1 MERKCN
7 ECGTVI
13 NDGCTVCPNCGNVVS
28 AKRVNFNLGNIGIY
42 TCAALILSLII
53 LFLSFITAIVDSAT
67 FLNRM
72 YTTALEWNLPLAAIA
87 LVVIGFVVCK
97 KEGRKQ
103 LLNVVA
109 AVMLFVAFIFSNTT
123 KNMVQDH
130 VSNLE
135 NYVDVVAEAMHDD
148 AENIIDW
155 GDKIQES
162 AEEVEDEINAARR
175 AEERRAMRDVNYDD
189 YEYYY

>member
-1 MERKCN
+1 M
-7 ECGTVI
+7 GHI
-13 NDGCTVCPNCGNVVS
+13 S
-28 AKRVNFNLGNIGIY
+28 IY

-72 YTTALEWNLPLAAIA
+72 YTTVLEWNMPLAAIA
-87 LVVIGFVVCK
+87 LVVIGFVVCQ

-103 LLNVVA
+103 SLNVVA
-109 AVMLFVAFIFSNTT
+109 ALMLFVAFIFSNTS

-148 AENIIDW
+148 AENVVDW
-155 GDKIQES
+155 RDKIVES
-162 AEEVEDEINAARR
+162 ADEVEDKFHDARR
-175 AEERRAMRDVNYDD
+175 AESRRAMREYQSDYD
-189 YEYYY
+189 YYY

>member
-7 ECGTVI
+7 ECGAIV
-13 NDGCTVCPNCGNVVS
+13 NDGQATCPNCGNPIS
-28 AKRVNFNLGNIGIY
+28 PMRKGIKLENITIY
-42 TCAALILSLII
+42 TCAALIFSLII

-72 YTTALEWNLPLAAIA
+72 YTTALEWNMPLAAIA
-87 LVVIGFVVCK
+87 LIVIGFVVCQ

-103 LLNVVA
+103 LFNNVA
-109 AVMLFVAFIFSNTT
+109 AAMLFVAFIFSNTT

-130 VSNLE
+130 ISNFE
-135 NYVDVVAEAMHDD
+135 NYVDVAAEAMHDE

-155 GDKIQES
+155 SEKIEEG
-162 AEEVEDEINAARR
+162 AEEVEDEFDAARR
-175 AEERRAMRDVNYDD
+175 AEAKREARKAQESYD
-189 YEYYY
+189 YYY

>member
-7 ECGTVI
+7 ECGAIV
-13 NDGCTVCPNCGNVVS
+13 NDGQATCPNCGNPIS
-28 AKRVNFNLGNIGIY
+28 PMRKGIKLENITIY
-42 TCAALILSLII
+42 TCAALIFSLII

-72 YTTALEWNLPLAAIA
+72 YTTALEWNMPLAAIA
-87 LVVIGFVVCK
+87 LIVIGFVVCQ
-97 KEGRKQ
+97 KEGKKQ
-103 LLNVVA
+103 LLNIVA
-109 AVMLFVAFIFSNTT
+109 AAMLFVAFIFSNTT

-130 VSNLE
+130 ISNFE
-135 NYVDVVAEAMHDD
+135 NYVDVVAAAMHDE

-155 GDKIQES
+155 SEKIEEG
-162 AEEVEDEINAARR
+162 AEEVEDEFDAARR
-175 AEERRAMRDVNYDD
+175 AEAKREARKAQES

>member
-7 ECGTVI
+7 DCGTII
-13 NDGCTVCPNCGNVVS
+13 NDGQTTCPNCGNPIS
-28 AKRVNFNLGNIGIY
+28 PMRKGIKLENITIY
-42 TCAALILSLII
+42 TCAALIFSLII

-72 YTTALEWNLPLAAIA
+72 YTTALEWNMPLATIA
-87 LVVIGFVVCK
+87 LIVIGFVVCQ

-103 LLNVVA
+103 LFNIVA
-109 AVMLFVAFIFSNTT
+109 AAMLFVAFIFSNTT

-130 VSNLE
+130 ISNFE
-135 NYVDVVAEAMHDD
+135 NYVDVAAEAMHDE

-155 GDKIQES
+155 SEKIEEG
-162 AEEVEDEINAARR
+162 AEEVEDEFDAARR
-175 AEERRAMRDVNYDD
+175 AEAKREARKAQESYD
-189 YEYYY
+189 YYY

>member
-7 ECGTVI
+7 ECGAIV
-13 NDGCTVCPNCGNVVS
+13 NDGQTTCPNCGNPIS
-28 AKRVNFNLGNIGIY
+28 PMRKGIKLENITIY

-72 YTTALEWNLPLAAIA
+72 YTTALEWNMPLAAIA
-87 LVVIGFVVCK
+87 LIVIGFVVCQ
-97 KEGRKQ
+97 KEGKKQ
-103 LLNVVA
+103 LFNIVA
-109 AVMLFVAFIFSNTT
+109 AAMLFVAFIFSNTT

-130 VSNLE
+130 ISNFE
-135 NYVDVVAEAMHDD
+135 NYVDVAAEAMHDE

-155 GDKIQES
+155 GEKIEEG
-162 AEEVEDEINAARR
+162 AEEVEDEFDAARR
-175 AEERRAMRDVNYDD
+175 AEAKREARKAQESYD
-189 YEYYY
+189 YYY

>member
-1 MERKCN
+1 MRKGIKL
-7 ECGTVI
+7 E
-13 NDGCTVCPNCGNVVS
+13 
-28 AKRVNFNLGNIGIY
+28 NISIY

-72 YTTALEWNLPLAAIA
+72 YTTALEWNMPLATIA
-87 LVVIGFVVCK
+87 LIVIGFVVCQ

-103 LLNVVA
+103 LFNIVA
-109 AVMLFVAFIFSNTT
+109 AAMLFVAFIFSNTT

-130 VSNLE
+130 ISNFE
-135 NYVDVVAEAMHDD
+135 NYVDVAAEAMHDE

-155 GDKIQES
+155 SEKIEEG
-162 AEEVEDEINAARR
+162 AEEVEDEFDAARR
-175 AEERRAMRDVNYDD
+175 AEAKREARKAQESYD
-189 YEYYY
+189 YYY

>member
-1 MERKCN
+1 M
-7 ECGTVI
+7 
-13 NDGCTVCPNCGNVVS
+13 
-28 AKRVNFNLGNIGIY
+28 GNIGIY

-175 AEERRAMRDVNYDD
+175 AEERRAMRDGYYDD

>member
-7 ECGTVI
+7 HCGAVL
-13 NDGCTVCPNCGNVVS
+13 NDGQTTCPSCGKAVS
-28 AKRVNFNLGNIGIY
+28 AMRINVNLGNISVY

-53 LFLSFITAIVDSAT
+53 LFLSFITAVVDSAT

-72 YTTALEWNLPLAAIA
+72 YTTVLEWNMPLAAIA
-87 LVVIGFVVCK
+87 LVVVGFVVSQ

-109 AVMLFVAFIFSNTT
+109 ALMLFVAFIFSNTS

-148 AENIIDW
+148 AENVVDW
-155 GDKIQES
+155 RDKIVES
-162 AEEVEDEINAARR
+162 ADEVEDKFRDARR
-175 AEERRAMRDVNYDD
+175 AESRREMREYQSDYD
-189 YEYYY
+189 YYY

>member
-7 ECGTVI
+7 ECGAIV
-13 NDGCTVCPNCGNVVS
+13 NDGQTTCPNCGNPIS
-28 AKRVNFNLGNIGIY
+28 PMRKGIKLENITIY

-72 YTTALEWNLPLAAIA
+72 YTTALEWNMPLAAIA
-87 LVVIGFVVCK
+87 LIVIGFVVCQ
-97 KEGRKQ
+97 KEGKKQ
-103 LLNVVA
+103 LFNIVA
-109 AVMLFVAFIFSNTT
+109 AAMLFVAFIFSNTT

-130 VSNLE
+130 ISNFE
-135 NYVDVVAEAMHDD
+135 NYVDVVAEAMHDE

-155 GDKIQES
+155 SEKIEEG
-162 AEEVEDEINAARR
+162 AEEVEDEFDAARR
-175 AEERRAMRDVNYDD
+175 AEAKREARKAQESYD
-189 YEYYY
+189 YYY